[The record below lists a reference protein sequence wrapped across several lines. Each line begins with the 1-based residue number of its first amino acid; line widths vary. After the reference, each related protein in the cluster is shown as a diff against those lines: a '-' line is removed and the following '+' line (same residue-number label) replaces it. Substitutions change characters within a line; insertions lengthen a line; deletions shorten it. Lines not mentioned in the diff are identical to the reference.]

1 MTPSYKERFEN
12 LLRVVKKVTSSL
24 DPGDILEVIRD
35 EAKVT
40 VPYAKEACLL
50 MFDPEAKYYTRP
62 LHCSLSK
69 KRINCQ
75 LCKKG
80 GEHIQKALKDPVAF
94 ECAPRSSPSAGP
106 ICEVAFPIWDGGGK
120 PLAVLDVISDDKN
133 GFLPKDI
140 VLLKDLTDLATNAI
154 LNARRHWKLSQER
167 LTLDSILKHIRPF
180 VPDTVNRIL
189 EKDPFTPVLDK
200 KELDVSVLF
209 LDVASY
215 TKISERLTREKVN
228 FVLEKYFSSFL
239 DEINHHGGDINET
252 AGDGLMAIFQGQE
265 LENGLNACK
274 AALHIRERTLE
285 INQELEGRFQ
295 PVHVNMGINSGI
307 AYLGMTRFQGET
319 GTRMTFTASGPVTN
333 LAARIASAAKRGDIL
348 IGPESARRVEG
359 KIPLFDRGLMKFKN
373 VKDKVKVYSLVG
385 PGPRKN
391 K

>member
-12 LLRVVKKVTSSL
+12 LLRVVKKITSSL

-40 VPYAKEACLL
+40 VPYAKEACLM
-50 MFDPEAKYYTRP
+50 MFDPEAKYYSRP
-62 LHCSLSK
+62 LHCSLNK
-69 KRINCQ
+69 ERVNCQ
-75 LCKKG
+75 LCKRG
-80 GEHIQKALKDPVAF
+80 RNTIERALKDPITF
-94 ECAPRSSPSAGP
+94 QCELRSDASDGSV
-106 ICEVAFPIWDGGGK
+106 CEVAFPIWDAGGK
-120 PLAVLDVISDDKN
+120 PLAVLDVIADEKK
-133 GFLPKDI
+133 GFHPKDI

-154 LNARRHWKLSQER
+154 LNARRHWKLTQER

-200 KELDVSVLF
+200 KESDVSILF

-215 TKISERLTREKVN
+215 TRISERLSREKVN

-239 DEINHHGGDINET
+239 DEINHHSGDINET
-252 AGDGLMAIFQGQE
+252 AGDGLMAIFKGIE
-265 LENGLNACK
+265 SENALNACS
-274 AALHIRERTLE
+274 AALHIRNRTLE
-285 INQELEGRFQ
+285 INKELEGRFE

-307 AYLGMTRFQGET
+307 AFLGMTRFQGET

-348 IGPESARRVEG
+348 VGPETAKRVEG
-359 KIPLFDRGLMKFKN
+359 QIPLYDRGLMKFKN
-373 VKDKVKVYSLVG
+373 VKSKVQVYSLIE
-385 PGPRKN
+385 PKR
-391 K
+391 